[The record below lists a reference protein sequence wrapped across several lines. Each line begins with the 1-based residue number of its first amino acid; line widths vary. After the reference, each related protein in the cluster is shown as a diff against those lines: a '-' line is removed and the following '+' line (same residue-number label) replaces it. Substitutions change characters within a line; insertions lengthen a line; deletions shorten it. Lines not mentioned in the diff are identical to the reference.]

1 MHPWHGLLK
10 VTCMKDLL
18 LFSNLKKKP
27 NLWQNHFKEDTNL
40 YQKKKNVTILFVIKQ
55 HGKWFQLYDLKFNN
69 HLVNSYQMVVVYEGY
84 IYLCFCWFCA
94 KESSTIWNLSSVCCV
109 CGCVCFLDSNV
120 KRTSLELCLKNKE
133 NFR

>member
-1 MHPWHGLLK
+1 MVEPFQRRYKL
-10 VTCMKDLL
+10 V
-18 LFSNLKKKP
+18 P
-27 NLWQNHFKEDTNL
+27 
-40 YQKKKNVTILFVIKQ
+40 KKKNVTILFVIKQ

-120 KRTSLELCLKNKE
+120 KRTSLELCLKNKKKLQITLILKKVFTSK
-133 NFR
+133 N